1 LTDLPFVIGINQGVG
16 SSSFCVRKGDGKN
29 CDIFEDSAV
38 AEGGFTVTK
47 MCISTAAAVGEMTA
61 DGDEAM
67 VVVVFCFVRDCAET
81 ASVLVY
87 GTVPLPLE
95 RYPWYYFDYTTV

>member
-1 LTDLPFVIGINQGVG
+1 
-16 SSSFCVRKGDGKN
+16 
-29 CDIFEDSAV
+29 V

-95 RYPWYYFDYTTV
+95 TILLGIILTIQQF

>member
-1 LTDLPFVIGINQGVG
+1 M
-16 SSSFCVRKGDGKN
+16 
-29 CDIFEDSAV
+29 

-67 VVVVFCFVRDCAET
+67 VVVVFFVWRDSAET
-81 ASVLVY
+81 ANVILYCSV
-87 GTVPLPLE
+87 PQPQ
-95 RYPWYYFDYTTV
+95 

>member
-1 LTDLPFVIGINQGVG
+1 M
-16 SSSFCVRKGDGKN
+16 
-29 CDIFEDSAV
+29 

-61 DGDEAM
+61 DGDRAM

-87 GTVPLPLE
+87 GTVPLHCK
-95 RYPWYYFDYTTV
+95 RIVSKNHHSVSKTVRKKNYLQIY